1 MADLSIVIPT
11 YRRRDALPRTLD
23 ALARQTAGPEAFE
36 VIVVDDP
43 VDDDPD
49 AVAAAI
55 DAGPRPFA
63 VRQLHRS
70 ARGVS
75 AARNAGWRAARNPL
89 VMFIGDD
96 IVPAPTMLAEHLDW
110 HRRERAEEVG
120 VLGRVEWAGE
130 LRVSPFMRWLERG
143 IQFDY
148 GALGGRE
155 APWTHFYTANVSLK
169 RTMLGRVGGFAE
181 ERFPFLYEDLDLGR
195 RLSEHGFR
203 LLYNPAALG
212 EHLHATE
219 IGEWHGRMAA
229 TARAERRWVGAYPE
243 MPAWFHDRFAAAERR
258 PRVPT
263 LPGRLAARVPERTP
277 LVGPLAAAVA
287 DLHFRQQLAPSFLEA
302 WRADAEEAS
311 TQSSGR
317 TQIA

>member
-1 MADLSIVIPT
+1 VPELSIVVPT

-23 ALARQTAGPEAFE
+23 ALGRQSVGAEAFE

-43 VDDDPD
+43 VDDDSE

-55 DAGPRPFA
+55 GADRRPFA
-63 VRQLHRS
+63 VRQLHRA

-75 AARNAGWRAARNPL
+75 AARNAGWRAATSRL

-96 IVPAPTMLAEHLDW
+96 ILPTPRMVAEHLAW
-110 HRRERAEEVG
+110 HRRHPAEHVG

-148 GALGGRE
+148 GALHEGE

-169 RTMLGRVGGFAE
+169 RTMLERIGGFDE
-181 ERFPFLYEDLDLGR
+181 ERFPFLYEDLDVGR
-195 RLSEHGFR
+195 RLSEQGFR
-203 LLYNPAALG
+203 LLYNPVALG

-219 IGEWHGRMAA
+219 IGEWRSRMAA
-229 TARAERRWVGAYPE
+229 TARAERRWVSAYPD
-243 MPAWFHDRFAAAERR
+243 MPAWFHDLFAAAERR
-258 PRVPT
+258 PRVPA
-263 LPGRLAARVPERTP
+263 LPARLAARVPPGTP
-277 LVGPLAAAVA
+277 VVGRLARAVA

-302 WRADAEEAS
+302 WRADVGEPE